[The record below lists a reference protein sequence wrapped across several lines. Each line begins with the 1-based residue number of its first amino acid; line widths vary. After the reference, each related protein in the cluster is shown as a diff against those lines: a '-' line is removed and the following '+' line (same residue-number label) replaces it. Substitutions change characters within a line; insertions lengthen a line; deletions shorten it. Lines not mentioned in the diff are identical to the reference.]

1 MTTKIFGASDDLIE
15 FRGDVH
21 GEVEASKG
29 LVICSDGTVLSI
41 EYGKGELAV
50 WQVVPIRHGELFRNI
65 DQCFDEDADPYSD
78 VAHFYGG
85 LKWAYV
91 ATEWEKVDI

>member
-15 FRGDVH
+15 FRGDVY
-21 GEVEASKG
+21 GEVGASKG

-50 WQVVPIRHGELFRNI
+50 WQVVSLRAGSIFRDI
-65 DQCFDEDADPYSD
+65 DHCFDEDADPFSD
-78 VAHFYGG
+78 VAHFNEG
-85 LKWAYV
+85 LEWAYV
-91 ATEWEKVDI
+91 ATEWQKAG